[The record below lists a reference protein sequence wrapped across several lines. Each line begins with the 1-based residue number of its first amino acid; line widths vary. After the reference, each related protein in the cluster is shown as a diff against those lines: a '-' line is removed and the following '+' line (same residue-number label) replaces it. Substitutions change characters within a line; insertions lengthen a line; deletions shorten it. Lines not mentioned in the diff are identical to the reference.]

1 MSRTALPWA
10 LIGLT
15 VALAACGAAEEE
27 EAPVE
32 ETPAELP
39 TAKQEA
45 PEPPP
50 LPKPLMRQAMHCCKN
65 LTMEPVVK
73 AYLALGIA
81 LASKDLEVAGTHRST
96 LVEALAASNLKAE
109 KLEPLQASLA
119 GFEGA
124 DLPASRTAYAE
135 LSELIVASVEPS
147 QAGALDLAIAYSRQ
161 ADAHWLQEGVEPK
174 SPYGDGINSYSW
186 GTREEVKS
194 ADEAREKELGN
205 RP

>member
-1 MSRTALPWA
+1 MSRTALTWA
-10 LIGLT
+10 LI
-15 VALAACGAAEEE
+15 ALNAVLVGCGAAEEDV
-27 EAPVE
+27 A
-32 ETPAELP
+32 PAELP
-39 TAKQEA
+39 TAKQQA

-65 LTMEPVVK
+65 LMMEPVVK
-73 AYLALGIA
+73 AYLALGVA
-81 LASKDLEVAGTHRST
+81 LAGKDLEAAGAQGAT
-96 LVEALAASNLKAE
+96 LSEALSASNLKEE
-109 KLEPLQASLA
+109 KLQPLQAALA
-119 GFEGA
+119 GFQGA
-124 DLPASRTAYAE
+124 DLPAFRAAYAE
-135 LSELIVASVEPS
+135 TSELIVAAVEPS